1 MEKNVI
7 QIKFIGP
14 NQINVS
20 REIYQNGEEKSLE
33 CIYKNQ
39 EFTDENITSCLK
51 HFLNSWHKK
60 MFVLRLENE
69 SGHYYG
75 EIGELT
81 NLIDIDGKQLHVGDV
96 VLVYDIN
103 LKLKDTSVVCENLKY
118 IYSADGPR
126 YEIMGY
132 FGLKWEKGF
141 NHKDYFI
148 IKLTSYEKMK
158 HNDAVHSLIYK
169 LEK

>member
-14 NQINVS
+14 DQISVS

-33 CIYKNQ
+33 CVYKNQ
-39 EFTDENITSCLK
+39 EFTDESITGCLK
-51 HFLNSWHKK
+51 HFLNSWNKK
-60 MFVLRLENE
+60 MFVPRLENE

-75 EIGELT
+75 EIGKLT
-81 NLIDIDGKQLHVGDV
+81 NLIDINEKQLCVGDV
-96 VLVYDIN
+96 VLVYDAN
-103 LKLKDTSVVCENLKY
+103 LKSKEVSVVCENSKY
-118 IYSADGPR
+118 INSKDGPR

-148 IKLTSYEKMK
+148 IKFTSFEKMK
-158 HNDAVHSLIYK
+158 HNDNVHALIYK